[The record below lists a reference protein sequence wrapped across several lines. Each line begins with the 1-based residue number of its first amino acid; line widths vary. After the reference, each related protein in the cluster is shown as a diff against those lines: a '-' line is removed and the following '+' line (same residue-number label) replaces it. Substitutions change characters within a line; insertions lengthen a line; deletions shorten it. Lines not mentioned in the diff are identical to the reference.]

1 MQSTH
6 LTKLADE
13 LLAAAR
19 AAHSGRSAR
28 TLFGRHEHRLRQT
41 VIALT
46 GGSRLAEHNSPGE
59 ATLQVLRG
67 QARLATPT
75 QEWTGEAGDHVIIA
89 PERHELL
96 AVEDTVVLLTVVNAP

>member
-6 LTKLADE
+6 LTELADE
-13 LLAAAR
+13 LLTAAR
-19 AAHSGRSAR
+19 AAHSGRSAQ

-46 GGSRLAEHNSPGE
+46 TGNRLAEHNSPGE

-67 QARLATPT
+67 RAKLTTPS
-75 QEWTGEAGDHVIIA
+75 QEWTGQAGDHMIIP

-96 AVEDTVVLLTVVNAP
+96 AVEDSVVLLTVVSAP